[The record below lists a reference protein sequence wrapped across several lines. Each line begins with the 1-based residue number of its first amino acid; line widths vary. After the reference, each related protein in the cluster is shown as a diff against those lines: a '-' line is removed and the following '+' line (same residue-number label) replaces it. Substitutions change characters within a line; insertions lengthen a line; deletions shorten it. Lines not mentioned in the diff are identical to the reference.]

1 MSILPDTASPDLA
14 HPQEQELQLT
24 QVLFALS
31 DPGRLDIVRQL
42 RDGPVEMAHCNLM
55 DPEVAK
61 STKSH
66 LFKVLREAGV
76 IRNIPKGRGRLLSLR
91 RGALDRR
98 FPGLLEAVL
107 NAN

>member
-1 MSILPDTASPDLA
+1 MPPDTNCPNLA
-14 HPQEQELQLT
+14 HPQEQEMQLT

-76 IRNIPKGRGRLLSLR
+76 IQNVPKGRGRLVALR
-91 RGALDRR
+91 KDALDRR

-107 NAN
+107 SVD